1 MANNTKVKP
10 TNIFEILD
18 LAKVARM
25 QGRKFTPLFS
35 GDAGLGK
42 SEICQQWVAQ
52 RREENP
58 NFGFIDLRLAYMEAP
73 DFIGLPKIVGENRTS
88 HILPEFW
95 PTEGEGLLLL
105 EEPNRANS
113 SVMNCMMQLL
123 TDRKVHNYQL
133 PEGWVIAA
141 CINPEDSKYD
151 VNSMDI
157 ALKDRFEI
165 YPVGYDFKTFLGYVK
180 GNDWHQD
187 LVSFLQA
194 GVWVHKSPDE
204 LGDDGHYISPR
215 TFSKLNTALKAGV
228 ENMPSIYYN
237 TILGLLGKNVGREYY
252 KFVSENRP
260 VLAQDFV
267 DNDKDAF
274 KRLEKICEKEGYRGD
289 LIEIVISSLADAY
302 ETSIDD
308 EIILKVVK
316 VIPKDQAVNLLRS
329 CVLKSKQKKDL
340 GHFIK
345 LDPTLKTTLK
355 EALRG

>member
-1 MANNTKVKP
+1 MANPTSKNKP
-10 TNIFEILD
+10 THILPILD
-18 LAKVARM
+18 LALEARR

-42 SEICQQWVAQ
+42 SEICQQWVAEQ
-52 RREENP
+52 QKRNP
-58 NFGFIDLRLAYMEAP
+58 NFFFIDLRLAYMEAP

-95 PTEGEGLLLL
+95 PSEGEGLLLL

-123 TDRKVHNYQL
+123 TDRKVHNYKL
-133 PEGWVIAA
+133 PDGVITAG
-141 CINPEDSKYD
+141 CINEGGTYD
-151 VNSMDI
+151 VNDMDT
-157 ALKDRFEI
+157 ALRDRFEI
-165 YPVGYDFKTFLGYVK
+165 YPIGYDFKTFLAYAESNK
-180 GNDWHQD
+180 WHGD
-187 LVSFLQA
+187 LLNFIKA
-194 GVWVHKSPDE
+194 GVWIYKSPEE

-215 TFSKLNTALKAGV
+215 TLSKLNTALKSGV
-228 ENMPSIYYN
+228 EKMPEIYYN
-237 TILGLLGKNVGREYY
+237 TIQSILGKNVGREYY

-267 DNDKDAF
+267 ENEKDAF
-274 KRLEKICEKEGYRGD
+274 KRLEKICDKEGYRGD
-289 LIEIVISSLADAY
+289 LIEILNGSLADNY

-316 VIPKDQAVNLLRS
+316 LIPKDQAVNLLRS

-340 GHFIK
+340 EHFIK
-345 LDPTLKTTLK
+345 LDPTLKATLK